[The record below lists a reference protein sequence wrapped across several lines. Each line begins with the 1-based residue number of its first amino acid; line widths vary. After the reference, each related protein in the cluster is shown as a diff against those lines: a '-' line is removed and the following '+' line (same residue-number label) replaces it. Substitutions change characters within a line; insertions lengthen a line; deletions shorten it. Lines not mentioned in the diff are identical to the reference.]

1 MRSESFI
8 GEKIGYG
15 AKNRA
20 SLKPSDQNFYASV
33 PTTAHLFLADAKK
46 TKAHQ
51 KMSFLQR
58 NRQLDC
64 SNTAGLVAFFTRYDG
79 KFNALAFM

>member
-20 SLKPSDQNFYASV
+20 SLKPSEQNFYVSV
-33 PTTAHLFLADAKK
+33 QTTAQWGFS
-46 TKAHQ
+46 T
-51 KMSFLQR
+51 F
-58 NRQLDC
+58 
-64 SNTAGLVAFFTRYDG
+64 
-79 KFNALAFM
+79 